1 MNSLLFFLLQSW
13 GAVENTAIK
22 VAWSV
27 GTLCWVLCALFGLI
41 GAIRI
46 YNKWQ
51 LGAHCF
57 RVDAEIAGWMGAS
70 LFFLAARTFIAIV
83 L

>member
-1 MNSLLFFLLQSW
+1 MNNLLLILLQSW
-13 GAVENTAIK
+13 AAVESTASK

-27 GTLCWVLCALFGLI
+27 STLCWTLCAVFGLI

-51 LGAHCF
+51 MGAHCF
-57 RVDAEIAGWMGAS
+57 RADAEIAGWMGAS